1 MNLQVGMRNGLGDI
15 SDVSLRRT
23 LAHWCDNWQLYIK
36 TGYYSNTL
44 VGLQESKEG
53 GQIKIQVTA

>member
-1 MNLQVGMRNGLGDI
+1 MDI
-15 SDVSLRRT
+15 SDVSLHWT
-23 LAHWCDNWQLYIK
+23 LEHWCDNWQLYIK

-44 VGLQESKEG
+44 VGLHESKQG